1 MENIFSKTWDAK
13 GNEEKIYSTWEKAGY
28 FRPEIKFSKQYTVNG
43 KQYTEE
49 DYSEDK
55 NGKPFVI
62 PIPPPNVTGK
72 LHIGHAMFV
81 TLEDIMTRY
90 HRLLGEPTLWIPGT
104 DHAGIATQSVV
115 DRDLRKKGIKK
126 NEIGREKFLEK
137 VWEWKEKYGGK
148 ITRQIRRLGASCDW
162 SRERFTLDDGLS
174 SSVNEAFSLLYKKG
188 LIYRGN
194 YIVNWCPRCGSA
206 ISDDE
211 VEHRAQKAKLYYF
224 KYDKSFPITIAST
237 RPETKL
243 GDTAVAVNPK
253 DERYKE
259 FIGKEYRIEL
269 DGVKRTV
276 KIIADRAVDK
286 EFGTGALGVTPA
298 HSPID
303 WKMAEE
309 NGLEVIKIIGED
321 GKMTAQAGE
330 KYKGLSVKDAREKII
345 SYLNNAGLMEK
356 EEEIENNLA
365 VCYRCETPI
374 EPLPSL
380 QWFVSMKPLAEKA
393 KKAVES
399 GDVKIIPKRFE
410 KEYFHWMDNIR
421 DWCISRQLWW
431 GHRIPVWYKRD
442 AKLKVESEKLK
453 VDQKASGASEALEAS
468 EAGNVYVG
476 ENPPKGWTQDPD
488 VLDTWFSSALW
499 PFSTLGWP
507 HFAEDKVG
515 NPKSEYRNPKQIRN
529 SNDQKLE
536 ANSWQ
541 LKADS
546 DSLGFTPY
554 DYQYFYPASVLET
567 GYDILFFWVARM
579 IMMGIELTGKPPFH
593 TVYLHGLVRDEHNRK
608 MSKSLGNV
616 LDPLDII
623 DEYGTDALRM
633 GLVVGATPGQDVAV
647 GKSKIKGYRNFS
659 NKIWNASRFVAL
671 RVSDGDLVSGE
682 IGSSKIEDLD
692 IDENI
697 LTDADR
703 EVLKV
708 HKLTK
713 SKVKEHLD
721 KFQFSLAGEAL
732 YDYFWHTFADVYI
745 EEAKEQ
751 LLGENPK
758 YEARNPTRLAYARA
772 KREQIINS
780 NDQNGILNQV
790 QDDDPKKLKSYLP
803 EDATRQQSS
812 SLGGL
817 QAGNLHPVSDN
828 TKKILLKI
836 LSETLIMLHPFVP
849 FVTEAVWQE
858 LREIYP
864 KLSESIMIAEWP
876 LTTTS
881 TTRIHRTD

>member
-1 MENIFSKTWDAK
+1 MNNKTFSKTWEPKDH
-13 GNEEKIYSTWEKAGY
+13 EEKIYQNWEESGY
-28 FRPEIKFSKQYTVNG
+28 FKPEINLGKNQKSKIKNQNYG
-43 KQYTEE
+43 KTIEN
-49 DYSEDK
+49 K
-55 NGKPFVI
+55 NIAYDRKIDGKPFVI

-115 DRDLRKKGIKK
+115 DKDLRKKGINKADL
-126 NEIGREKFLEK
+126 GRDKFIEK
-137 VWEWKEKYGGK
+137 VWEWKEEHGGE

-162 SRERFTLDDGLS
+162 SRERFTLDEGLS
-174 SSVNEAFSLLYKKG
+174 EAVNEAFSRLYKKG

-243 GDTAVAVNPK
+243 GDTAVAVNTS

-259 FIGKEYRIEL
+259 FVGKEYQIEL
-269 DGVKRTV
+269 DGVKRTI

-309 NGLEVIKIIGED
+309 NNLEVIKIIGED
-321 GKMTAQAGE
+321 GKMTAEAGD
-330 KYKGLSVKDAREKII
+330 KYQGLSIKDARDKII

-380 QWFVSMKPLAEKA
+380 QWFVKMNPLAEKA

-399 GDVKIIPKRFE
+399 GEVKIIPKRFE

-431 GHRIPVWYKRD
+431 GHRIPVYYRKQGISKSQFPISKQNENCD
-442 AKLKVESEKLK
+442 IGNSLKIENCKIENS
-453 VDQKASGASEALEAS
+453 SGIYI
-468 EAGNVYVG
+468 GD
-476 ENPPKGWTQDPD
+476 NPPEGWVQDPD

-507 HFAEDKVG
+507 SFAEGKAE
-515 NPKSEYRNPKQIRN
+515 S
-529 SNDQKLE
+529 SKLE
-536 ANSWQ
+536 ARNSKQSQNSDDQKTPNSQ
-541 LKADS
+541 LRTPSSELPAPNS
-546 DSLGFTPY
+546 ENHPY
-554 DYQYFYPASVLET
+554 DFSYFYPTSVLET

-579 IMMGIELTGKPPFH
+579 IMMGLELTGKVPFH
-593 TVYLHGLVRDEHNRK
+593 TVYLHGLVRDEHGRK

-659 NKIWNASRFVAL
+659 NKIWNASRFVTL
-671 RVSDGDLVSGE
+671 RVSEGDLVSGE
-682 IGSSKIEDLD
+682 LGAGSLENLD
-692 IDENI
+692 IDESI
-697 LTDADR
+697 LTDADK

-721 KFQFSLAGEAL
+721 KYQFSLAGETL

-745 EEAKEQ
+745 EATKAQLQKASEAA
-751 LLGENPK
+751 GAA
-758 YEARNPTRLAYARA
+758 EAN
-772 KREQIINS
+772 E
-780 NDQNGILNQV
+780 
-790 QDDDPKKLKSYLP
+790 
-803 EDATRQQSS
+803 
-812 SLGGL
+812 
-817 QAGNLHPVSDN
+817 PVSEN
-828 TKKILLKI
+828 TKKILIKV
-836 LSETLIMLHPFVP
+836 LSETLVMLHPFVP

-858 LREIYP
+858 LRKIHP
-864 KLSESIMIAEWP
+864 KLDKSIMIAEWP
-876 LTTTS
+876 KELKN
-881 TTRIHRTD
+881 